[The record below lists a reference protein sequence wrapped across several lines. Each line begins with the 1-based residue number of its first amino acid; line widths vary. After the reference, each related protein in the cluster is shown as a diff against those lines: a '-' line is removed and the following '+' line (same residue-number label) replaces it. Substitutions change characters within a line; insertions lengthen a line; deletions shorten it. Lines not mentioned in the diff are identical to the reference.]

1 MSGSW
6 QVPEPLSVF
15 KVRASG
21 GASIFVRRHG
31 NPNGPRMVLSH
42 GNGFAIDAYY
52 PFWSHFTGHF
62 DVVVHDI
69 RNHGWNPVGDRRAHN
84 LPMFVDDAECIVR
97 EIDRRF
103 GKKPR
108 IGVFHSLP
116 SMVALRQAS
125 AGGDGFSAL
134 VLFDPPVCPPGGFP
148 EDMEG
153 IGRKLCDGAL
163 RRKDRFDTPE
173 AFAERLCEIP
183 VFARM
188 RPGAIDLFA
197 RATLRRAP
205 DGEGYELSCPR
216 ECEAR
221 INEFIFVWSIMVDS
235 GSVACPVKVIGADPT
250 VPSSFMPSMDLSQL
264 IHVDYDFVPET
275 SHFLQFEEPE
285 RCAAMTLAF
294 LEGCGLI

>member
-1 MSGSW
+1 
-6 QVPEPLSVF
+6 
-15 KVRASG
+15 
-21 GASIFVRRHG
+21 
-31 NPNGPRMVLSH
+31 MVLSH

-62 DVVVHDI
+62 DVFVHDI

-108 IGVFHSLP
+108 IGVFHSLS

-153 IGRKLCDGAL
+153 IGRKLCDGPL

-197 RATLRRAP
+197 RATLRRIPPTEPVTNFAVRANTKRR
-205 DGEGYELSCPR
+205 SF
-216 ECEAR
+216 
-221 INEFIFVWSIMVDS
+221 EFIFIWSMTVDLRCRRLS
-235 GSVACPVKVIGADPT
+235 HQGHRSRPDPSWFFHAEHGFTRAHPCRLRFRAGDVSFSPVRSSRRGAP
-250 VPSSFMPSMDLSQL
+250 P
-264 IHVDYDFVPET
+264 
-275 SHFLQFEEPE
+275 
-285 RCAAMTLAF
+285 
-294 LEGCGLI
+294 

>member
-1 MSGSW
+1 MPGSW

-31 NPNGPRMVLSH
+31 DPNGPRMVLSH

-52 PFWSHFTGHF
+52 PFWSHFTGLF
-62 DVVVHDI
+62 DVFVHDI

-84 LPMFVDDAECIVR
+84 LPTFVDDAERIVR

-108 IGVFHSLP
+108 IGVFHSL
-116 SMVALRQAS
+116 SSIVALRQAS

-153 IGRKLCDGAL
+153 IGRKLCDGPL
-163 RRKDRFDTPE
+163 RRKARFDTPLKRSRN
-173 AFAERLCEIP
+173 ASAKVLFSLACTPARLTFSPGRRSVAPPTERVTNFP
-183 VFARM
+183 
-188 RPGAIDLFA
+188 A
-197 RATLRRAP
+197 RANVKP
-205 DGEGYELSCPR
+205 GSMSLS
-216 ECEAR
+216 
-221 INEFIFVWSIMVDS
+221 SS
-235 GSVACPVKVIGADPT
+235 G
-250 VPSSFMPSMDLSQL
+250 Q
-264 IHVDYDFVPET
+264 
-275 SHFLQFEEPE
+275 
-285 RCAAMTLAF
+285 
-294 LEGCGLI
+294 

>member
-1 MSGSW
+1 MPGSW
-6 QVPEPLSVF
+6 QVPEPISVF

-31 NPNGPRMVLSH
+31 GPNGPRMVLSH
-42 GNGFAIDAYY
+42 VNGFAIDAYY
-52 PFWSHFTGHF
+52 PFWSHFTGLF
-62 DVVVHDI
+62 DVFVHDI

-84 LPMFVDDAECIVR
+84 LPTFVDDAERIVR

-103 GKKPR
+103 GKNPR
-108 IGVFHSLP
+108 IGVFHSL
-116 SMVALRQAS
+116 SSIVALRQAS

-153 IGRKLCDGAL
+153 IGRKLCD
-163 RRKDRFDTPE
+163 
-173 AFAERLCEIP
+173 
-183 VFARM
+183 
-188 RPGAIDLFA
+188 
-197 RATLRRAP
+197 
-205 DGEGYELSCPR
+205 
-216 ECEAR
+216 
-221 INEFIFVWSIMVDS
+221 
-235 GSVACPVKVIGADPT
+235 GADPT

-285 RCAAMTLAF
+285 RCAAMTLAC
-294 LEGCGLI
+294 LEGRGLI